1 MQYPFINVKNQEMTT
16 GKYFMSGYTNRKWH
30 TEIIR
35 LLWPAFLVL
44 AVNLVL
50 SVFIG
55 TFTFVSGADALW
67 KIPFRYVRFSLTLV
81 LPLFLLL
88 PLSGFIGRLFTLGH
102 RELIAATER
111 ETGVSPLKTWL
122 IRPFQGIGLSLLIG
136 SKLIVML
143 QGYSAVATGS
153 AGVLPPSQF
162 APGRMLTSMAIAV
175 IASLLL
181 SLFWTLDDLGA
192 RQRNTKTGEVKMA
205 GRYLGVIL
213 PVLFGFTG
221 FLNLLQD
228 IPASLAVHYVLQITV
243 ALYPPFMTLAV
254 CHAVYVHEKGAL
266 ILKNL
271 AVRPIPTLAA
281 GVGGETIAKSAMDPL
296 KIREV

>member
-1 MQYPFINVKNQEMTT
+1 
-16 GKYFMSGYTNRKWH
+16 MSGYAHRKWL
-30 TEIIR
+30 IQIVR
-35 LLWPAFLVL
+35 SLWPAFLVL

-50 SVFIG
+50 SFLIG
-55 TFTFVSGADALW
+55 NFTFVSGVEALW

-88 PLSGFIGRLFTLGH
+88 PLSGFMGRLFTLGH
-102 RELIAATER
+102 RELIAANER
-111 ETGVSPLKTWL
+111 ETGVSPLKTWF

-136 SKLIVML
+136 SKLIAML

-162 APGRMLTSMAIAV
+162 APGRMLAAMAIAV

-228 IPASLAVHYVLQITV
+228 IPAALAVQYVLQIAV

-254 CHAVYVHEKGAL
+254 CHAVYVHKKGDL

-271 AVRPIPTLAA
+271 AVHPIPALAD
-281 GVGGETIAKSAMDPL
+281 GVGGETIAGSAMDPFT
-296 KIREV
+296 KREV

>member
-1 MQYPFINVKNQEMTT
+1 
-16 GKYFMSGYTNRKWH
+16 MSGYTNRTWH
-30 TEIIR
+30 IR
-35 LLWPAFLVL
+35 IVRSLWPAFLVL

-55 TFTFVSGADALW
+55 NFTFASGAEALW

-81 LPLFLLL
+81 LPLFLLSS
-88 PLSGFIGRLFTLGH
+88 LSGFMGRLFTLGH
-102 RELIAATER
+102 RELIAAAER
-111 ETGVSPLKTWL
+111 ETGVSLLKTWL

-136 SKLIVML
+136 SKLIVLL
-143 QGYSAVATGS
+143 QGYSAVAMGS
-153 AGVLPPSQF
+153 AGALPPSQF
-162 APGRMLTSMAIAV
+162 APGRMLTSIAIAV

-192 RQRNTKTGEVKMA
+192 RQHNTKTGEVKMA

-221 FLNLLQD
+221 FMNLLQD
-228 IPASLAVHYVLQITV
+228 IPAALAVQYVLQIAV

-254 CHAVYVHEKGAL
+254 CHAVYVQEKGDVM
-266 ILKNL
+266 LKNL
-271 AVRPIPTLAA
+271 AVRPIPEQAV
-281 GVGGETIAKSAMDPL
+281 GVGGETIDGGAEGLLNSNGNL
-296 KIREV
+296 IEEEEGRRFEHGTQ

>member
-1 MQYPFINVKNQEMTT
+1 MFRCTHK
-16 GKYFMSGYTNRKWH
+16 KWH
-30 TEIIR
+30 IQIVR
-35 LLWPAFLVL
+35 SLWPAFLVL

-55 TFTFVSGADALW
+55 TFTFVGGAEALW
-67 KIPFRYVRFSLTLV
+67 RIPFRYVRFSLTLV
-81 LPLFLLL
+81 LPLLLLL
-88 PLSGFIGRLFTLGH
+88 PLSGFMGRLFTLGH
-102 RELIAATER
+102 YELIAATER
-111 ETGVSPLKTWL
+111 DTGVSSLKTWL

-136 SKLIVML
+136 SKLIVIL

-153 AGVLPPSQF
+153 AGVLPPNQF
-162 APGRMLTSMAIAV
+162 EPGRMLTAMAIAV

-181 SLFWTLDDLGA
+181 SLFWTLDDLGT
-192 RQRNTKTGEVKMA
+192 RQRNSKTGEVTMA

-228 IPASLAVHYVLQITV
+228 IPASLAVQYVLQIAV

-254 CHAVYVHEKGAL
+254 CHAIYVHEKGDV
-266 ILKNL
+266 ILNNL
-271 AVRPIPTLAA
+271 AVRPIPALAA
-281 GVGGETIAKSAMDPL
+281 GVGGETIAGSTMDPFT
-296 KIREV
+296 KREV